1 MQSELNS
8 KIRNLY
14 HTIVGKNLMIFSL
27 MLLSIGLPLSK
38 FLVGFSQFLLL
49 LNWLLEGGFAYK
61 WDQLKTNKIIWAFL
75 LLPFIHVVWFINT
88 TDFAYGLHDFK
99 IKLPLLV
106 FPLLVGTSK
115 PLSKKS
121 LELILLIFVLAVFT
135 ASLITLSIITGIYD
149 YPHTNIREA
158 SIFISHIRFGLMV
171 LFSTAIVGY
180 FVYQNYLAQ
189 KTKRVVGFFLL
200 GFWLF
205 IFLIILQSLT
215 SWVILFFLVIF
226 LFFFYYKQIK
236 WHYLRLASW
245 VGLFLII
252 VGTFALVGA
261 VYYNFY
267 FTRNT
272 KFSELPSHT
281 PRGNLYLNDTL
292 SRTKENGHY
301 VKVLIS
307 YKELAET
314 WPKVSQIPFN
324 GKDAKGYPIWTTMV
338 RYLASKGLSKDRDG
352 VLALNKEDVKMI
364 ENGNAS
370 CVYKMKFVPYVKVY
384 EMVWELDRYTKSG
397 DANNKSVAQ
406 RIEYWKAAA
415 FIIKNNFW
423 VGVGTGDVKQAFG
436 DAYHQLNSKLKTENR
451 LRAHNQFIT
460 LFLTFGIIGFLL
472 ALFSMF
478 YPAYLLSQKQGFFL
492 VSFLFILFVSM
503 INEDTL
509 ETQAGVTFYIFFYSL
524 FTFAN
529 FQNHD

>member
-1 MQSELNS
+1 
-8 KIRNLY
+8 
-14 HTIVGKNLMIFSL
+14 
-27 MLLSIGLPLSK
+27 
-38 FLVGFSQFLLL
+38 
-49 LNWLLEGGFAYK
+49 
-61 WDQLKTNKIIWAFL
+61 
-75 LLPFIHVVWFINT
+75 
-88 TDFAYGLHDFK
+88 
-99 IKLPLLV
+99 
-106 FPLLVGTSK
+106 
-115 PLSKKS
+115 
-121 LELILLIFVLAVFT
+121 
-135 ASLITLSIITGIYD
+135 
-149 YPHTNIREA
+149 
-158 SIFISHIRFGLMV
+158 
-171 LFSTAIVGY
+171 
-180 FVYQNYLAQ
+180 
-189 KTKRVVGFFLL
+189 
-200 GFWLF
+200 
-205 IFLIILQSLT
+205 
-215 SWVILFFLVIF
+215 
-226 LFFFYYKQIK
+226 
-236 WHYLRLASW
+236 
-245 VGLFLII
+245 
-252 VGTFALVGA
+252 
-261 VYYNFY
+261 
-267 FTRNT
+267 
-272 KFSELPSHT
+272 
-281 PRGNLYLNDTL
+281 
-292 SRTKENGHY
+292 
-301 VKVLIS
+301 
-307 YKELAET
+307 
-314 WPKVSQIPFN
+314 
-324 GKDAKGYPIWTTMV
+324 MV
-338 RYLASKGLSKDRDG
+338 RYLASKGLPKDRDG